1 MKQSRKKVQPF
12 KRMGQVIEWKDNKV
26 SIKLNKK
33 GRYFVKRIGLNKP
46 FTLGFLVE

>member
-33 GRYFVKRIGLNKP
+33 GRYFVKKNGLEQT
-46 FTLGFLVE
+46 F